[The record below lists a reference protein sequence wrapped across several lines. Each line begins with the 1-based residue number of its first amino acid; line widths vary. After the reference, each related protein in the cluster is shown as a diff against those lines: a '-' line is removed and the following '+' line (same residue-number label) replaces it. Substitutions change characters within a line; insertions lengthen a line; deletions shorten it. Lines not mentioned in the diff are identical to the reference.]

1 MIPFVAFFAAA
12 AVIVY
17 SGVGPAIAGVFL
29 AMGAAALLLGAGIGL
44 AAYGMS
50 LLVESFAGF
59 EVDQI
64 YAVSVAMGVFA
75 GSVVAFALAAMMI
88 ANPLALAG
96 IAVLTV
102 GILGIAFALTLVED
116 LIVNVANA
124 FASLFATIANPQT
137 AENIKQISEAIQAIP
152 ARKNIEFAT
161 SMSALAAA
169 NTAAAAL
176 GAVNAVTAT
185 VTGVA
190 PAAQSTK
197 QEVYKMELPIMLD
210 GEEIDRKIV
219 ELVGGAARDAAA
231 GRAR

>member
-1 MIPFVAFFAAA
+1 
-12 AVIVY
+12 
-17 SGVGPAIAGVFL
+17 
-29 AMGAAALLLGAGIGL
+29 
-44 AAYGMS
+44 
-50 LLVESFAGF
+50 
-59 EVDQI
+59 
-64 YAVSVAMGVFA
+64 
-75 GSVVAFALAAMMI
+75 
-88 ANPLALAG
+88 
-96 IAVLTV
+96 
-102 GILGIAFALTLVED
+102 
-116 LIVNVANA
+116 
-124 FASLFATIANPQT
+124 LFATIANPQT

-185 VTGVA
+185 VTGVT

-210 GEEIDRKIV
+210 GKEIDRKIV
-219 ELVGGAARDAAA
+219 ELVGGAARDASA